1 MYKFKSQVR
10 YSEALHTGTM
20 NPISISNYLQDC
32 ATFHSASLG
41 KDICYY
47 KQIHRGWFLNSWQ
60 IDICRYPSY
69 GETISIATWSYGIK
83 GFYGY
88 RNFTIQDEQK
98 QLCVCA
104 NSIWFFT
111 DTVMGQP
118 IRVPEEEAA
127 AYGSETKF
135 PMEYCSRKINPPNDM
150 QSLPEYLVGPYDI
163 DTNGHVNNVRY
174 IELAFQNLP
183 KEIQCSN
190 TIWRIRTEYKK
201 AAKTN
206 DMIYPYYAKTD
217 IESIQQTIQAPME
230 EVVYSNEN
238 KQQYAFCLAT
248 KNLSEHMITA
258 NDSYANIIFYTKN
271 TN

>member
-1 MYKFKSQVR
+1 MS
-10 YSEALHTGTM
+10 A
-20 NPISISNYLQDC
+20 IS
-32 ATFHSASLG
+32 
-41 KDICYY
+41 
-47 KQIHRGWFLNSWQ
+47 
-60 IDICRYPSY
+60 
-69 GETISIATWSYGIK
+69 
-83 GFYGY
+83 
-88 RNFTIQDEQK
+88 
-98 QLCVCA
+98 
-104 NSIWFFT
+104 
-111 DTVMGQP
+111 
-118 IRVPEEEAA
+118 
-127 AYGSETKF
+127 
-135 PMEYCSRKINPPNDM
+135 
-150 QSLPEYLVGPYDI
+150 
-163 DTNGHVNNVRY
+163 
-174 IELAFQNLP
+174 NLP